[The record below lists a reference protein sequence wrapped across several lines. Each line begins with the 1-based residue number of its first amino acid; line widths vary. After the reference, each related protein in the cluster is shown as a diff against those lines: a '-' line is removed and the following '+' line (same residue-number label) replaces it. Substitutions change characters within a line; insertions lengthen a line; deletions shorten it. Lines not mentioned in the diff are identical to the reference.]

1 MHPFLWMAVILV
13 SAGTAYL
20 VVRPTKK
27 EVTALKSMCEMLA
40 RAVRGDFDKK

>member
-1 MHPFLWMAVILV
+1 MQSFLWLAVILV

-27 EVTALKSMCEMLA
+27 EVAALKSMCEMLA